1 MAALK
6 RRSLV
11 RSESGAELVE
21 FALLLP
27 FLLIVIGGIVDF
39 ARLFQAYEVVTNAAR
54 EGARMASMPG
64 YELNDYQVPRQ
75 RVADYLVAGGVTGVH
90 VATFNLVPISLGVD
104 GGNGSGVRVNVAYT
118 HDFMFVGPVFG
129 LINRTFTNSLT
140 FNTTSIIR
148 TEMQVPV
155 PPPGG

>member
-11 RSESGAELVE
+11 RSESGAVLVE

-64 YELNDYQVPRQ
+64 YDLNTYQMPRQ
-75 RVADYLVAGGVTGVH
+75 RVADYLVAGGVTGAH
-90 VATFNLVPISLGVD
+90 VATCTLVSISLG
-104 GGNGSGVRVNVAYT
+104 GGGTGSGVSCNVSYT
-118 HDFMFVGPVFG
+118 HDFMFVGPIFG
-129 LINRTFTNSLT
+129 LINRTFTNTLT
-140 FNTTSIIR
+140 FNTTSTVR
-148 TEMQVPV
+148 TEMQVVV